1 MLSNQK
7 LLKILLFAPAFRFCF
22 RFQVTQ
28 GLKKYFYK
36 YFFFQQKKLTAKK
49 LLFVLLIS
57 ISQKSSL
64 EHFTQSMPILFH
76 Y

>member
-1 MLSNQK
+1 MLSNRK

-36 YFFFQQKKLTAKK
+36 YFFFPTKKANCKEIA
-49 LLFVLLIS
+49 FCFINIYIS
-57 ISQKSSL
+57 KVKS
-64 EHFTQSMPILFH
+64 
-76 Y
+76 